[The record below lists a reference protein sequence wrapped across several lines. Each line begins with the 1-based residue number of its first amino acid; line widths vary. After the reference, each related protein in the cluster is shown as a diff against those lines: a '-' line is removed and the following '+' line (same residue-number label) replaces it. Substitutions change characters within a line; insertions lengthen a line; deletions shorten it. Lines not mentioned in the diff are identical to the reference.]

1 MRNSKWKKE
10 NKSIRSNSKVYKKAL
25 VAAGIKDGSV
35 ENYRKRLTKMY
46 LSPGYKEH
54 NIYPSTDTTHIY
66 AVIAMCLELKNLGL
80 SDTEIITAINQGFVK
95 RRTFFKVLIFFVD
108 LLPNSFE
115 IAKKWNIQD
124 HEKRVCDGSI
134 TYDYFNVSDDKVEYS
149 VSKCMYVEMFQCYG
163 IRRLCKIF
171 CMTDETAYSGL
182 TRHVHFIRHSDLS
195 DGESCTD
202 EVIRK

>member
-66 AVIAMCLELKNLGL
+66 AVIAMNRDMEICRSLRISLERWGM
-80 SDTEIITAINQGFVK
+80 K
-95 RRTFFKVLIFFVD
+95 R
-108 LLPNSFE
+108 
-115 IAKKWNIQD
+115 
-124 HEKRVCDGSI
+124 
-134 TYDYFNVSDDKVEYS
+134 
-149 VSKCMYVEMFQCYG
+149 
-163 IRRLCKIF
+163 
-171 CMTDETAYSGL
+171 
-182 TRHVHFIRHSDLS
+182 
-195 DGESCTD
+195 
-202 EVIRK
+202 